1 LRGTAVTRLALAG
14 STEAEIAI
22 FTGHSLNDVRDILN
36 RHYLS
41 RDPAL
46 AESAVAK
53 LENWSKGE
61 QRLSTALPTG
71 RVKSERKTRKSE

>member
-14 STEAEIAI
+14 STEPEIAV

-36 RHYLS
+36 RHYLN
-41 RDPAL
+41 RDSAL

-53 LENWSKGE
+53 LE
-61 QRLSTALPTG
+61 R
-71 RVKSERKTRKSE
+71 